1 MKNCLLSFCTII
13 TIITIVFA
21 TLPPKTSSGEA
32 RSGAPTFTKNVASI
46 LHKSCAECHRP
57 GGIAPMSL
65 IDYKEVRPWAKSIRE
80 RVVDRTMP
88 PWFADPKHG
97 EFANDP
103 SLTQAEIDTI
113 RAWVDAGSPKGDDK
127 DLPQAPKFVEGW
139 TIGVP
144 DEVLSMRE
152 EASIP
157 AQGVVPYRYYSIPTN
172 FTEDKWVQAIEIK
185 PGDRRVVHHVIAM
198 YTSSAAGGNGVAR
211 AGGLGGITPNK
222 TGIVYPPG
230 TARLIRKGANIIL
243 QMHYTTIGEATTD
256 RTSVGLIFAKEPPKR
271 VLGGGNVM
279 NLGFVIPP
287 GAPDHEVKASKTFQ
301 ENTYLIA
308 MMPHMH
314 VRGKDFTYTVTYPDG
329 RSEIILHVPKY
340 DFDWQL
346 TYELKRPLLLP
357 KGTRLDCVAHFDNS
371 IRNKFNPDPTR
382 EVRWGEQTW
391 EEMMIGWYTT
401 VRHLKPEV
409 KLVGAESSR

>member
-1 MKNCLLSFCTII
+1 MKNCLLSLCTIA
-13 TIITIVFA
+13 TIVFA
-21 TLPPKTSSGEA
+21 TIPPKTISNEA
-32 RSGAPTFTKNVASI
+32 KSGAPTFTKNVAPI
-46 LHKSCAECHRP
+46 LYKNCAECHRP
-57 GGIAPMSL
+57 SGIAPMSL
-65 IDYKEVRPWAKSIRE
+65 IEYKEVRPWAKSIRE

-139 TIGVP
+139 TIGTP
-144 DEVLSMRE
+144 DVIYSMRE

-157 AQGVVPYRYYSIPTN
+157 AEGVVPYRYYRIPTD
-172 FTEDKWVQAIEIK
+172 FTEDKWIQAIEIK

-198 YTSSAAGGNGVAR
+198 YTSSAESGSSNGVAR

-230 TARLIRKGANIIL
+230 TARLLRKGSNIIL
-243 QMHYTTIGEATTD
+243 QMHYTTIGEATKD
-256 RTSVGLIFAKEPPKR
+256 RTSVGLIFARGTPKR

-287 GAPDHEVKASKTFQ
+287 GAPSHEVKASKTFQ
-301 ENTYLIA
+301 EDTYLIA

-329 RSEIILHVPKY
+329 RSEVILHVPQY

-346 TYELKRPLLLP
+346 TYELKKPLLLP

-371 IRNKFNPDPTR
+371 TRNKFNPDPTR

-401 VRHLKPEV
+401 VRSLKPEV
-409 KLVGAESSR
+409 KPVGAGSSR

>member
-1 MKNCLLSFCTII
+1 MKNCLLSFFTIV
-13 TIITIVFA
+13 TIVFA
-21 TLPPKTSSGEA
+21 TLPPPNSSNEVK
-32 RSGAPTFTKNVASI
+32 SGIPTFTKNVAPI
-46 LHKSCAECHRP
+46 LYKSCAECHRP
-57 GGIAPMSL
+57 SGIAPMSL
-65 IDYKEVRPWAKSIRE
+65 IEYKEVRPWAKSIRE

-139 TIGVP
+139 TIGTP
-144 DEVLSMRE
+144 DKILSMRE
-152 EASIP
+152 DAFIP
-157 AQGVVPYRYYSIPTN
+157 AEGVVPYRYYRIPTD
-172 FTEDKWVQAIEIK
+172 FTEDKWIQAIEIK
-185 PGDRRVVHHVIAM
+185 PGDRRVVHHVIAL
-198 YTSSAAGGNGVAR
+198 YTSSGENEKGNGVTR

-230 TARLIRKGANIIL
+230 TARLLRKGSTIIL
-243 QMHYTTIGEATTD
+243 QMHYTTIGEATKD
-256 RTSVGLIFAKEPPKR
+256 RTSVGLIFAKGAPKR
-271 VLGGGNVM
+271 ALGGGQVM
-279 NLGFVIPP
+279 NVSFVIPP
-287 GAPDHEVKASKTFQ
+287 GATDHEVKASKTFQ
-301 ENTYLIA
+301 EDTYLIA

-346 TYELKRPLLLP
+346 TYELKKPLLLP
-357 KGTRLDCVAHFDNS
+357 KGAKLEGVAHFDNS
-371 IRNKFNPDPTR
+371 TRNKFNPDPTS

-401 VRHLKPEV
+401 VRSLKPEA
-409 KLVGAESSR
+409 KLVGTDSSR

>member
-13 TIITIVFA
+13 TIVFA
-21 TLPPKTSSGEA
+21 TIPPPNSSNEA
-32 RSGAPTFTKNVASI
+32 KSGAPTFAKNVAPI
-46 LHKSCAECHRP
+46 LYKSCAECHRP
-57 GGIAPMSL
+57 SGIAPMSL
-65 IDYKEVRPWAKSIRE
+65 IEYKEVRPWAKSIRE

-113 RAWVDAGSPKGDDK
+113 RAWVDAGSPNGDDK
-127 DLPQAPKFVEGW
+127 DLPPAPKFIEGW
-139 TIGVP
+139 TIGTP
-144 DEVLSMRE
+144 DKVLTMRE

-157 AQGVVPYRYYSIPTN
+157 AEGVVPYRYYRIPTD
-172 FTEDKWVQAIEIK
+172 FTEDKWIQAIEIK

-198 YTSSAAGGNGVAR
+198 YTSSAASGNGSGAAR

-222 TGIVYPPG
+222 TGIVYPQG
-230 TARLIRKGANIIL
+230 TARLLRKGSNIIL
-243 QMHYTTIGEATTD
+243 QMHYTTIGEATKD
-256 RTSVGLIFAKEPPKR
+256 RTSVGLIFAKEAPKR
-271 VLGGGNVM
+271 VLGGGQVM

-287 GAPDHEVKASKTFQ
+287 GAPNHEVKASKTFQ
-301 ENTYLIA
+301 EDTYLIA

-346 TYELKRPLLLP
+346 TYELKKPLLLP
-357 KGTRLDCVAHFDNS
+357 KGTKLDCVAHFDNS
-371 IRNKFNPDPTR
+371 TRNKFNPDPTS
-382 EVRWGEQTW
+382 EVRWGDQTW

-401 VRHLKPEV
+401 VRSLKPEV
-409 KLVGAESSR
+409 KLVGAASSR

>member
-1 MKNCLLSFCTII
+1 MRNCLLSFCTIVTVVI
-13 TIITIVFA
+13 ATI
-21 TLPPKTSSGEA
+21 PPPISSTEVK
-32 RSGAPTFTKNVASI
+32 SSIPTFTKDVAPI
-46 LHKSCAECHRP
+46 LYKSCAECHRP
-57 GGIAPMSL
+57 SGIAPMSL
-65 IDYKEVRPWAKSIRE
+65 IEYKEVRPWAKSIRE

-127 DLPQAPKFVEGW
+127 DIPQSPKFVEGW
-139 TIGVP
+139 TIGNP
-144 DEVLSMRE
+144 DVVLSMRE

-157 AQGVVPYRYYSIPTN
+157 AEGVVPYRYYMIPTN

-198 YTSSAAGGNGVAR
+198 HTSSATSGTGKGVAR
-211 AGGLGGITPNK
+211 SGGLGGITPNK

-230 TARLIRKGANIIL
+230 TARLLRKGSNIIL
-243 QMHYTTIGEATTD
+243 QMHYTTIGEATKD
-256 RTSVGLIFAKEPPKR
+256 RTSVGLVFAREAPKR

-287 GAPDHEVKASKTFQ
+287 GAPNHEVRASRTFQ
-301 ENTYLIA
+301 EDTYLIA

-314 VRGKDFTYTVTYPDG
+314 VRGKDFTYIVTYPDG
-329 RSEIILHVPKY
+329 RSETILHVPKY

-346 TYELKRPLLLP
+346 TYELKEPLLLP
-357 KGTRLDCVAHFDNS
+357 RGTKLECVAHFDNS
-371 IRNKFNPDPTR
+371 TRNKFNPDPTR

-401 VRHLKPEV
+401 VRSIKPAE
-409 KLVGAESSR
+409 KLDRAESSR

>member
-1 MKNCLLSFCTII
+1 MKNCLLSFCTIV
-13 TIITIVFA
+13 TIVFA
-21 TLPPKTSSGEA
+21 TLPPTTSSNEVK
-32 RSGAPTFTKNVASI
+32 SGVPTFTKNVAPI
-46 LHKSCAECHRP
+46 LHKNCAECHRP
-57 GGIAPMSL
+57 SGIAPMSL
-65 IDYKEVRPWAKSIRE
+65 IEYKEVRPWAKSIRE

-139 TIGVP
+139 TIGTP
-144 DEVLSMRE
+144 DKILSMRE

-157 AQGVVPYRYYSIPTN
+157 AEGVVPYRYYRIPTD
-172 FTEDKWVQAIEIK
+172 FTEDKWIQAIEIK
-185 PGDRRVVHHVIAM
+185 PGDRRVVHHVIAL
-198 YTSSAAGGNGVAR
+198 YTSTTESGNGNEVTR

-222 TGIVYPPG
+222 TGIIYPPG
-230 TARLIRKGANIIL
+230 TARLLRKGSTIIL
-243 QMHYTTIGEATTD
+243 QMHYTTIGEATKD
-256 RTSVGLIFAKEPPKR
+256 RTSVGLIFARETPKR
-271 VLGGGNVM
+271 ALGGGQIMNVS
-279 NLGFVIPP
+279 FRIPP
-287 GAPDHEVKASKTFQ
+287 GAPNHEVKASKTFQ
-301 ENTYLIA
+301 EDTYLIA

-346 TYELKRPLLLP
+346 TYELKKPLLIP
-357 KGTRLDCVAHFDNS
+357 KGAKLEGVAHFDNS
-371 IRNKFNPDPTR
+371 TRNKFNPDPTS

-401 VRHLKPEV
+401 VRSFNPTDNPV
-409 KLVGAESSR
+409 KTEPSR